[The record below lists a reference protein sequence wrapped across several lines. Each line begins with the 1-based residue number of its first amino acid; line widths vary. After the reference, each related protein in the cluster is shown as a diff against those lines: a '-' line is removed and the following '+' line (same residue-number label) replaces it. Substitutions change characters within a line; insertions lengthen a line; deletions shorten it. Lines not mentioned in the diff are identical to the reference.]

1 MSQKT
6 QLTNKV
12 IKHWFRNTLF
22 KERQRNKDSPYNF
35 SNPPSTLNKIDLDE
49 YQKTGT
55 IIQKSIIQ
63 NSDDSDNQFSSN
75 DEQDLLSDDDL
86 INNNNNQQQQQQ
98 QSSRRANRT
107 RFSDQQL
114 RLLQDAFEANP
125 YPKDDDLEILSQK
138 LKLNSRV
145 IVVWFQNAR
154 QKARKSYENNQTDLP
169 INQQQ
174 QQQQQQFIKQERDE
188 GYSCKNC
195 QKLFTRF
202 AELMKHAKQ
211 CSTSTSTST
220 TPTKK
225 NSIIKKEL
233 IKTESIE
240 SSLDPLSSYQMLVAA
255 ASLAANQ
262 QQQSSSS
269 SSSTAAS
276 AASQFLLP
284 SSFNRKDNYCEQCDK
299 HFTSSTEFNEHQTLH
314 MQALINAAAFFPLA
328 AYHPAAAAAAA
339 AMAAF
344 SSQLFG
350 NTQTPV
356 SVKYEYLNKYVK
368 LKYIC

>member
-6 QLTNKV
+6 QLTTKV

-35 SNPPSTLNKIDLDE
+35 SNPPSTSNKIDLDE

-55 IIQKSIIQ
+55 IIKKSAN
-63 NSDDSDNQFSSN
+63 NSDDSDNEFSSN
-75 DEQDLLSDDDL
+75 DEQDLLSDDDF
-86 INNNNNQQQQQQ
+86 NNDFNKINNQQQQS
-98 QSSRRANRT
+98 SSRRANRT

-154 QKARKSYENNQTDLP
+154 QKARKSYENNQTDSP
-169 INQQQ
+169 ISNQQQ
-174 QQQQQQFIKQERDE
+174 QQQQQLIKQDRDE

-211 CSTSTSTST
+211 CSPS
-220 TPTKK
+220 TPTTTKK
-225 NSIIKKEL
+225 ISNIKKEF

-240 SSLDPLSSYQMLVAA
+240 QNSPSLDPLSSYQMLVAA

-262 QQQSSSS
+262 QQSPSS
-269 SSSTAAS
+269 
-276 AASQFLLP
+276 SQFLLP
-284 SSFNRKDNYCEQCDK
+284 PSFNRKDNYCEQCDK
-299 HFTSSTEFNEHQTLH
+299 HFTSSAEFNEHQTLH

-350 NTQTPV
+350 STQTPV
-356 SVKYEYLNKYVK
+356 SIKY
-368 LKYIC
+368 

>member
-6 QLTNKV
+6 QLTTKV

-35 SNPPSTLNKIDLDE
+35 SNPPSTSNKIDLDE

-55 IIQKSIIQ
+55 IIKKSINNNN
-63 NSDDSDNQFSSN
+63 NSDDSDNEFSSN
-75 DEQDLLSDDDL
+75 DEQDLLSDEDFNDFNK
-86 INNNNNQQQQQQ
+86 INNQQQ

-154 QKARKSYENNQTDLP
+154 QKARKSYENNQTDSP
-169 INQQQ
+169 INNNQQQQ
-174 QQQQQQFIKQERDE
+174 QQQQQQFIKQDKDE

-202 AELMKHAKQ
+202 AELMKHTKQ
-211 CSTSTSTST
+211 CSPSTPT
-220 TPTKK
+220 TPTTTKK
-225 NSIIKKEL
+225 NSNIKKEF

-240 SSLDPLSSYQMLVAA
+240 QNSPSLDPLSSYQMLVAA

-262 QQQSSSS
+262 QQQSSPSS
-269 SSSTAAS
+269 
-276 AASQFLLP
+276 SQFLLP
-284 SSFNRKDNYCEQCDK
+284 PSFNRKDNYCEQCDK

-356 SVKYEYLNKYVK
+356 SIK
-368 LKYIC
+368 C